1 MRNLKLILF
10 FALIFPLASNAL
22 EVLGYIYRTNSIS
35 HLTSD
40 IIMRQNASIKKNI
53 RYLNI
58 ITPQAYQVNAKGYV
72 WGTVDPL
79 IMKTAQKHD
88 VKIIAMITNADY
100 SAKLTTAFLH
110 NSVAMKKA
118 IHAMVAACKQKKLA
132 GFQVDFEHVPVKDE
146 NAFTHFYQEASV
158 ALHKN
163 HFLISVAI
171 IPRTNNKVPATSH
184 DRAAFEFWDGA
195 YDYAAL
201 GKASDFVTLMAY
213 DQHSGGTTPGS
224 ACEPQWLKKII
235 VYALKTIPASKIS
248 VGLPVHSSYWY
259 TAIGRNMY
267 VSESDLTYAQAE
279 FLLKEHNAKIVWDKK
294 TNVPYAIF
302 NDDNLDRFVYLQNV
316 ATFKTQLALVEK
328 YHLRGISLWCLG
340 YEDPNI
346 WKVIAA
352 KQ

>member
-1 MRNLKLILF
+1 MMRAIRYFLLLAI
-10 FALIFPLASNAL
+10 IFPLVTNAL
-22 EVLGYIYRTNSIS
+22 EVLGYIYRSDSIS

-40 IIMRQNASIKKNI
+40 IIIRQNKSIKNNI
-53 RYLNI
+53 NKINI
-58 ITPQAYQVNAKGYV
+58 IAPQAYQVNAKGYV

-79 IMKTAQKHD
+79 IMRTAKKHH
-88 VKIIAMITNADY
+88 VKIMPLITNADY
-100 SAKLTTAFLH
+100 SAKLTTTFLH
-110 NSVAMKKA
+110 DTKAQQKA
-118 IHAMVAACKQKKLA
+118 IRAMVAVCQQKKLA
-132 GFQVDFEHVPVKDE
+132 GLQVDFEHIPLADK
-146 NAFTHFYQEASV
+146 NAFTQFYQDAAA
-158 ALHKN
+158 ALHAH

-171 IPRTNNKVPATSH
+171 IPRTNNKVPATAH
-184 DRAAFEFWDGA
+184 DRAALEFWDGA

-224 ACEPQWLKKII
+224 ACEPGWLKKII
-235 VYALKTIPASKIS
+235 IYALKYIPASKIS

-259 TAIGRNMY
+259 TAVGKNLY

-279 FLLKEHNAKIVWDKK
+279 FLLREHHAKIIWDKK

-302 NDDNLDRFVYLQNV
+302 SDDNLDRFVYLQNV
-316 ATFKTQLALVEK
+316 ATFKTQLSLVKK

-346 WKVIAA
+346 WKVIAS
-352 KQ
+352 